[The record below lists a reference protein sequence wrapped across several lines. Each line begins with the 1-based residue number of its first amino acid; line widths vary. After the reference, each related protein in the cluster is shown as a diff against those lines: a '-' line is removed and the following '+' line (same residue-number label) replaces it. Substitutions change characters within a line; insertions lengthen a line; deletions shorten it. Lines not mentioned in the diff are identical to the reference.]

1 MRAVKVDEDRRLVA
15 VECPAPEPGP
25 GQALVE
31 VAYCGIC
38 GSDLHFRDVPELF
51 PAGTVPGHEF
61 SGRIVRVGE
70 GVDGWSAG
78 DRVCVLPFGQCG
90 ECPECRAG
98 NEQVCPHAVPRGV
111 GLGTGR
117 PGAYAG
123 QVVVDERMLFS
134 LPDSVDDRAGTLVE
148 PLEVAIRAVDLAD
161 VKPDEPVLVLGAGP
175 IGLLTALVLRH
186 RGFRDAVVCSR
197 NPARGQR
204 AAALGLST
212 ISIEEVAQGAA
223 CEGSGGEG
231 SGGGGPGGGSPACVF
246 ECAGTPA
253 AAQLA
258 VEVLRP
264 LGRLLLVGLS
274 LEPLDLAA
282 PPIVLK
288 ELSIRGVIAYQ
299 RAQFQAAIDMLA
311 AGAIP
316 VDELIT
322 EVVPLA
328 DAEAAF
334 QALTA
339 RGNDKVKILLAPA
352 DGDEGAYLSPLS
364 PSARP
369 RDVPVS

>member
-1 MRAVKVDEDRRLVA
+1 MRAVKVAEDRRLVL
-15 VECPAPEPGP
+15 VECPALEPAP

-61 SGRIVRVGE
+61 SGRIVSLGD
-70 GVDGWSAG
+70 GVRGWSAG

-90 ECPECRAG
+90 KCATCRAG
-98 NEQVCPHAVPRGV
+98 NEQVCPHAVTGGV

-148 PLEVAIRAVDLAD
+148 PLAVATRAVDVARVD
-161 VKPDEPVLVLGAGP
+161 PDEPVLVLGAGP

-186 RGFRDAVVCSR
+186 RGARQVVMCSR
-197 NPARGQR
+197 NPARGER
-204 AAALGLST
+204 AAVLGLDT
-212 ISIEEVAQGAA
+212 TSIEEVARTPPD
-223 CEGSGGEG
+223 EG
-231 SGGGGPGGGSPACVF
+231 PACVF

-258 VEVLRP
+258 VEALRP
-264 LGRLLLVGLS
+264 LGRLLLVGLA
-274 LEPLDLAA
+274 LAPLDLAA
-282 PPIVLK
+282 PAIVLK
-288 ELSIRGVIAYQ
+288 ELEIRGVIAYR

-311 AGAIP
+311 AGANP

-322 EVVPLA
+322 EIVPLA

-334 QALTA
+334 QSLTA
-339 RGNDKVKILLAPA
+339 RGSEKIKVLLAP
-352 DGDEGAYLSPLS
+352 
-364 PSARP
+364 
-369 RDVPVS
+369 

>member
-15 VECPAPEPGP
+15 VECPTPEPGP

-61 SGRIVRVGE
+61 SGRIVGVGE

-148 PLEVAIRAVDLAD
+148 PLAVAIRAVDLAD

-212 ISIEEVAQGAA
+212 ISIEEVLHVG
-223 CEGSGGEG
+223 
-231 SGGGGPGGGSPACVF
+231 PACVF

-258 VEVLRP
+258 VQALRP
-264 LGRLLLVGLS
+264 LGRLLLVGLA

-288 ELSIRGVIAYQ
+288 ELSIRGVIAY
-299 RAQFQAAIDMLA
+299 RRSQFQAAIDMLA

-316 VDELIT
+316 IDQLIT

-328 DAEAAF
+328 EAEEAF
-334 QALTA
+334 QALST
-339 RGNDKVKILLAPA
+339 RGNDKVKILLAP
-352 DGDEGAYLSPLS
+352 
-364 PSARP
+364 
-369 RDVPVS
+369 

>member
-1 MRAVKVDEDRRLVA
+1 MRAVKVAEDRRLVA

-25 GQALVE
+25 GQVLVE
-31 VAYCGIC
+31 VSYCGIC
-38 GSDLHFRDVPELF
+38 GSDLHFREVPELF

-61 SGRIVRVGE
+61 SGRIASVGDRVR
-70 GVDGWSAG
+70 GWSAG

-90 ECPECRAG
+90 ECAACRAG
-98 NEQVCPHAVPRGV
+98 NEQVCPHAVSNGV

-134 LPDSVDDRAGTLVE
+134 LPDAVDDRAGTLVE
-148 PLEVAIRAVDLAD
+148 PLAVAIRAVDQARVVL
-161 VKPDEPVLVLGAGP
+161 DEPVLVLGAGP

-186 RGFRDAVVCSR
+186 RGVRRIVVCSR
-197 NPARGQR
+197 NPARAQR
-204 AAALGLST
+204 AAALGLDT
-212 ISIEEVAQGAA
+212 VSINEVALI
-223 CEGSGGEG
+223 
-231 SGGGGPGGGSPACVF
+231 GPADRPACVF

-274 LEPLDLAA
+274 LTPLDLAA
-282 PPIVLK
+282 PPIVIK
-288 ELSIRGVIAYQ
+288 ELEIRGVIAYR

-316 VDELIT
+316 VGDLIT
-322 EVVPLA
+322 EIVPLVE
-328 DAEAAF
+328 AEAAF

-339 RGNDKVKILLAPA
+339 GGSEKLKILLAP
-352 DGDEGAYLSPLS
+352 
-364 PSARP
+364 
-369 RDVPVS
+369 

>member
-1 MRAVKVDEDRRLVA
+1 VRAVQVAEDRRLVA
-15 VECPAPEPGP
+15 VECPTPEPGP

-61 SGRIVRVGE
+61 SGRITAVGDGVR
-70 GVDGWSAG
+70 GWSAG

-90 ECPECRAG
+90 ECASCRAG
-98 NEQVCPHAVPRGV
+98 HEQVCPQAVSDGV
-111 GLGTGR
+111 GLGSGR

-134 LPDSVDDRAGTLVE
+134 LPESVDDRAGTLVE
-148 PLEVAIRAVDLAD
+148 PLAVAIRAVDLAELSPED
-161 VKPDEPVLVLGAGP
+161 PALVLGAGP

-186 RGFRDAVVCSR
+186 RGIRRITVYSR
-197 NPARGQR
+197 NPARAQR

-212 ISIEEVAQGAA
+212 VSIEEVPDQG
-223 CEGSGGEG
+223 
-231 SGGGGPGGGSPACVF
+231 PACAF

-258 VEVLRP
+258 VQSLRP

-274 LEPLDLAA
+274 LAPLDLAA
-282 PPIVLK
+282 PPIVIK
-288 ELSIRGVIAYQ
+288 ELSIRGVIAYR

-316 VDELIT
+316 ADELIT
-322 EVVPLA
+322 DVVPLA
-328 DAEAAF
+328 DAEEAF

-339 RGNDKVKILLAPA
+339 RGNDKVKILLAP
-352 DGDEGAYLSPLS
+352 
-364 PSARP
+364 
-369 RDVPVS
+369 

>member
-1 MRAVKVDEDRRLVA
+1 VRAVKVAEDRRLVA

-61 SGRIVRVGE
+61 SGRIVGVGD
-70 GVDGWSAG
+70 GVHAWSAG

-90 ECPECRAG
+90 ECPTCQAG
-98 NEQVCPHAVPRGV
+98 NEQVCPHAVSRGV
-111 GLGTGR
+111 GLGSGR

-123 QVVVDERMLFS
+123 QVVVDQRMLFS

-148 PLEVAIRAVDLAD
+148 PLAVAIRAVDLAD
-161 VKPDEPVLVLGAGP
+161 ASPDDPVLVLGAGP

-186 RGFRDAVVCSR
+186 RGMRRTTVCSR
-197 NPARGQR
+197 NPARAQR
-204 AAALGLST
+204 AAALGLDT
-212 ISIEEVAQGAA
+212 ISIEEVSAV
-223 CEGSGGEG
+223 E
-231 SGGGGPGGGSPACVF
+231 SPACVF

-258 VEVLRP
+258 VQILRP

-274 LEPLDLAA
+274 LAPLDLAA
-282 PPIVLK
+282 PPIVIK
-288 ELSIRGVIAYQ
+288 ELEIRGVIAYR

-316 VDELIT
+316 VGDLIT

-328 DAEAAF
+328 EAEAAF
-334 QALTA
+334 QSLTA
-339 RGNDKVKILLAPA
+339 RGTDKLKILLAP
-352 DGDEGAYLSPLS
+352 
-364 PSARP
+364 
-369 RDVPVS
+369 

>member
-1 MRAVKVDEDRRLVA
+1 MTHTYCGRPDVRAVKVADDRRLVA
-15 VECPAPEPGP
+15 VDEPEPEPGP
-25 GQALVE
+25 GQALVA

-61 SGRIVRVGE
+61 SGRIVSVGD
-70 GVDGWSAG
+70 GVRGWSAG

-90 ECPECRAG
+90 ECASCRAG
-98 NEQVCPHAVPRGV
+98 HEQVCPHAVSNGV

-117 PGAYAG
+117 PGAYAS
-123 QVVVDERMLFS
+123 QVLVDEPMLFA

-148 PLEVAIRAVDLAD
+148 PLAVAIRAADLAELTA
-161 VKPDEPVLVLGAGP
+161 DEPVLVLGAGP
-175 IGLLTALVLRH
+175 IGLLTGLVLRH
-186 RGFRDAVVCSR
+186 RGVRNAVVCSR
-197 NPARGQR
+197 NPARGER

-212 ISIEEVAQGAA
+212 IPIEEVPDASGADA
-223 CEGSGGEG
+223 
-231 SGGGGPGGGSPACVF
+231 PACVF

-258 VEVLRP
+258 VEILRP

-274 LEPLDLAA
+274 LSPLDLAA

-288 ELSIRGVIAYQ
+288 ELEIRGVIAYR

-316 VDELIT
+316 VEDLISD
-322 EVVPLA
+322 VVALG

-334 QALTA
+334 QALTS
-339 RGNDKVKILLAPA
+339 RGTDKVKILLAP
-352 DGDEGAYLSPLS
+352 
-364 PSARP
+364 
-369 RDVPVS
+369 

>member
-1 MRAVKVDEDRRLVA
+1 VRAVKVDEDRRLVA
-15 VECPAPEPGP
+15 VDCPAPEPGP

-61 SGRIVRVGE
+61 SGRIVGVGE
-70 GVDGWSAG
+70 DVAGWSAG

-90 ECPECRAG
+90 ECPVCRAG
-98 NEQVCPHAVPRGV
+98 NEQVCPYAVSGGV
-111 GLGTGR
+111 GLGSGR

-134 LPDSVDDRAGTLVE
+134 LPDAVDDRAGTLVE
-148 PLEVAIRAVDLAD
+148 PLAVAIRAVDLAEVD
-161 VKPDEPVLVLGAGP
+161 AEDPVLVLGAGP

-186 RGFRDAVVCSR
+186 RGIRRTTVCSR
-197 NPARGQR
+197 NPARAER
-204 AAALGLST
+204 AAALGLGT
-212 ISIEEVAQGAA
+212 ISIEEVTETADG
-223 CEGSGGEG
+223 
-231 SGGGGPGGGSPACVF
+231 PACVF

-253 AAQLA
+253 AAQLG
-258 VEVLRP
+258 VQILRP

-274 LEPLDLAA
+274 LAPLDLAA
-282 PPIVLK
+282 PPIVIK
-288 ELSIRGVIAYQ
+288 ELSIRGVIAYR

-316 VDELIT
+316 VGELIT

-328 DAEAAF
+328 EAESAF
-334 QALTA
+334 QSLTSP
-339 RGNDKVKILLAPA
+339 GTDKLKILLAP
-352 DGDEGAYLSPLS
+352 
-364 PSARP
+364 
-369 RDVPVS
+369 

>member
-1 MRAVKVDEDRRLVA
+1 VRAVKVAEDRRLVA
-15 VECPAPEPGP
+15 VECPTPEPGP

-51 PAGTVPGHEF
+51 PAGTIPGHEF
-61 SGRIVRVGE
+61 SGRIVGVGD
-70 GVDGWSAG
+70 GVRGWSAG

-90 ECPECRAG
+90 ECATCRAG
-98 NEQVCPHAVPRGV
+98 NEQVCPHAVSAGV

-117 PGAYAG
+117 PGAYG
-123 QVVVDERMLFS
+123 EQVVVDERMLFS

-148 PLEVAIRAVDLAD
+148 PLAVAIRAVDLAD

-186 RGFRDAVVCSR
+186 RGVGDAVVCSR
-197 NPARGQR
+197 NPVRGER
-204 AAALGLST
+204 AAKLGLGT
-212 ISIEEVAQGAA
+212 ISIEEVPDA
-223 CEGSGGEG
+223 
-231 SGGGGPGGGSPACVF
+231 SPACVF

-258 VEVLRP
+258 VQVLRP
-264 LGRLLLVGLS
+264 LGRLLLVGLA

-282 PPIVLK
+282 PAIVIK
-288 ELSIRGVIAYQ
+288 ELEVRGVIAY
-299 RAQFQAAIDMLA
+299 RRTQFQAAIDMLA

-316 VDELIT
+316 VDQLIT
-322 EVVPLA
+322 DVVPLA
-328 DAEAAF
+328 DAEEAF

-339 RGNDKVKILLAPA
+339 RGNDKVKILLAP
-352 DGDEGAYLSPLS
+352 
-364 PSARP
+364 
-369 RDVPVS
+369 